1 MAVEC
6 GAAASRLAWIGDVSH
21 RSISHRQPV
30 STHNQ
35 HTPLRSRGTVVPGLI
50 ISIAPQREGAG
61 KTGRLPT
68 PAAPVR
74 EEVHGAGTTGS
85 AGTSRPSLRN
95 GLRLIRGLPGAPGL
109 LVTITRA
116 MREHCHALDTG
127 IGVSGHHDFTVR
139 KPPVVYWRLT
149 AIAPRT
155 QRIVTTRTPLF
166 DEAG

>member
-1 MAVEC
+1 
-6 GAAASRLAWIGDVSH
+6 
-21 RSISHRQPV
+21 
-30 STHNQ
+30 
-35 HTPLRSRGTVVPGLI
+35 
-50 ISIAPQREGAG
+50 
-61 KTGRLPT
+61 
-68 PAAPVR
+68 
-74 EEVHGAGTTGS
+74 
-85 AGTSRPSLRN
+85 
-95 GLRLIRGLPGAPGL
+95 